1 MATTTPLHFL
11 GFEINRIVFEKPPL
25 FIEGEFKLD
34 VQHVTHVNTENKNIF
49 ACDFIVTISTENK
62 TFNLQVQAFSH
73 FEIKGDVSEEV
84 YKNYTTINAPAIAYP
99 YLRAFI
105 SNVVIQT
112 GMKPIIL
119 PPLNFTI
126 LPQPVETESNP
137 IKTES
142 NISE

>member
-1 MATTTPLHFL
+1 MATTTPLVFL

-34 VQHVTHVNTENKNIF
+34 VQHVTHVNNENKNDF
-49 ACDFIVTISTENK
+49 ACDFIVTITSVENK
-62 TFNLQVQAFSH
+62 FNLQVQALSH
-73 FEIKGDVSEEV
+73 FKIEGEVTDIV

-119 PPLNFTI
+119 PPLNFTV
-126 LPQPVETESNP
+126 PPKSEEKET
-137 IKTES
+137 T
-142 NISE
+142 ISE